1 MAQSESKSGSSS
13 LNTET
18 NQSLSLVN
26 IKANNFK
33 SLVDFSLPF
42 SKFNCLVGLNGSGK
56 STVLQ
61 FVDFLS
67 QQVSGDIDEWL
78 ESRHWSARDLNS
90 TLSKQLNIAFTVE
103 LSYAGK
109 PVIWKTSFNRTELN
123 CTSEK
128 ITWDGETLLE
138 VTHGRYSVPTE
149 NLQAPITFDYQGSIL
164 SQLKEKQLPKQLVQ
178 FKSFFTELNA
188 LDMLSPEML
197 RDQHAGGKNLGVGGK
212 MLSSFI
218 SNMSKEEKSNLVS
231 TLKGLYPRLTKV
243 EATAQKSIGTVK
255 LEIEEKFGDKTIKT
269 EARHINDGLLRFM
282 AIFAQLTKKQSALLL
297 DEIENGVNP
306 ELIEKLVDSLVE
318 ANTQV
323 IITTHSPMI
332 LNYMEDEVA
341 KAGVVYLYKNDKGAT
356 QAIRLFDIP
365 SMQRKLKFMGPGEAY
380 EDTMLENLA
389 SEIATLELLD
399 N

>member
-1 MAQSESKSGSSS
+1 MNEM
-13 LNTET
+13 

-33 SLVDFSLPF
+33 SLVDFTLPF

-61 FVDFLS
+61 FIDFLS

-78 ESRHWSARDLNS
+78 DSRQWNARDLNS
-90 TLSKQLNIAFTVE
+90 TLTPKSNITFTVE
-103 LSYAGK
+103 LSYSGK
-109 PVIWKTSFNRTELN
+109 PVIWEGSFNRTELF
-123 CTSEK
+123 CTAEK
-128 ITWDGETLLE
+128 ITWGGKTLLN
-138 VTHGRYSVPTE
+138 VADGKFSLPTE
-149 NLQAPITFDYQGSIL
+149 DLQAPITFAYQGSIL
-164 SQLKEKQLPKQLVQ
+164 SQLRENQLPRELVA
-178 FKSFFTELNA
+178 FKTFFNELNA

-197 RDQHAGGKNLGVGGK
+197 RDQHISGKTLGAGGK

-218 SNMSKEEKSNLVS
+218 SNMTKEEKANLVA
-231 TLKGLYPRLTKV
+231 TLKELYPSLVKV
-243 EATAQKSIGTVK
+243 DATVQKSAGTVR
-255 LEIEEKFGDKTIKT
+255 LEIEEKFGEKIIKT

-323 IITTHSPMI
+323 IVTTHSPMI
-332 LNYMEDEVA
+332 LNYMEDDVA
-341 KAGVVYLYKNDKGAT
+341 RAGVVYLYKNAQGAT

-380 EDTMLENLA
+380 EDTILENLA
-389 SEIATLELLD
+389 PEAATVQLIS

>member
-1 MAQSESKSGSSS
+1 M
-13 LNTET
+13 

-61 FVDFLS
+61 FIDFLS
-67 QQVSGDIDEWL
+67 QQVSGHIDEWL
-78 ESRHWSARDLNS
+78 DSRQWSARDLNS
-90 TLSKQLNIAFTVE
+90 TLTKQSNITFTVE
-103 LSYAGK
+103 LSYSGK
-109 PVIWKTSFNRTELN
+109 PVIWEGSFNRTELF
-123 CTSEK
+123 CTAEK
-128 ITWDGETLLE
+128 ITWGGKTLLN
-138 VTHGRYSVPTE
+138 VADGKFSLPTE
-149 NLQAPITFDYQGSIL
+149 DLQAPITFAYQGSIL
-164 SQLKEKQLPKQLVQ
+164 SQLRENQLPKELVA
-178 FKSFFTELNA
+178 FKTFFNELNA

-197 RDQHAGGKNLGVGGK
+197 RDQHISGKTLGAGGK

-218 SNMSKEEKSNLVS
+218 SNMTKEEKANLVA
-231 TLKGLYPRLTKV
+231 TLKELYPSLVKV
-243 EATAQKSIGTVK
+243 DATVQKSAGTVR
-255 LEIEEKFGDKTIKT
+255 LEIEEKFGEKIIKT

-323 IITTHSPMI
+323 IVTTHSPMI
-332 LNYMEDEVA
+332 LNYMEDDVA
-341 KAGVVYLYKNDKGAT
+341 RAGVVYLYKNAQGAT

-380 EDTMLENLA
+380 EDTILENLA
-389 SEIATLELLD
+389 PEAATVQLIS

>member
-1 MAQSESKSGSSS
+1 M
-13 LNTET
+13 

-33 SLVDFSLPF
+33 SLVDFELPF

-61 FVDFLS
+61 FIDFLS

-78 ESRHWSARDLNS
+78 DSRQWNARDLNS
-90 TLSKQLNIAFTVE
+90 TLTRQSNITFTVE
-103 LSYAGK
+103 LAYSDN
-109 PVIWKTSFNRTELN
+109 PVIWEGSFNRTELF
-123 CTSEK
+123 CTAEK
-128 ITWDGETLLE
+128 ITWGGKTLL
-138 VTHGRYSVPTE
+138 SVVDGKFSLPTE
-149 NLQAPITFDYQGSIL
+149 ELQAPITFAYQGSIL
-164 SQLKEKQLPKQLVQ
+164 SQLRENQLPSELVA
-178 FKSFFTELNA
+178 FKTFFNELNA
-188 LDMLSPEML
+188 LDMLSPDML
-197 RDQHAGGKNLGVGGK
+197 RDQHISGKTLGAGGK

-218 SNMSKEEKSNLVS
+218 SNMTKDEKANLVS
-231 TLKGLYPRLTKV
+231 TLKELYPSLINV
-243 EATAQKSIGTVK
+243 DATVQKSAGTVR
-255 LEIEEKFGDKTIKT
+255 LEIEEKFGEKAIKT

-323 IITTHSPMI
+323 IVTTHSPMI
-332 LNYMEDEVA
+332 LNYMEDDVA
-341 KAGVVYLYKNDKGAT
+341 KLGVVYLYKNKAGAT

-389 SEIATLELLD
+389 SEIAALELL
-399 N
+399 NS

>member
-1 MAQSESKSGSSS
+1 MNEM
-13 LNTET
+13 

-61 FVDFLS
+61 FIDFLS

-78 ESRHWSARDLNS
+78 ESRQWNARDLNS
-90 TLSKQLNIAFTVE
+90 TLTPKSNITFMVE
-103 LSYAGK
+103 LSYSDN
-109 PVIWKTSFNRTELN
+109 PVIWEGSFNRTELY
-123 CTSEK
+123 CTAEK
-128 ITWDGETLLE
+128 ITWGGKVLLNVADGKFSLPAE
-138 VTHGRYSVPTE
+138 G
-149 NLQAPITFDYQGSIL
+149 LQAPITFDYQGSIL
-164 SQLKEKQLPKQLVQ
+164 SQLRENQLPKELVA
-178 FKSFFTELNA
+178 FKTFFNELNA

-197 RDQHAGGKNLGVGGK
+197 RDQHISGKTLGAGGK

-218 SNMSKEEKSNLVS
+218 SNMTKEEKANLVA
-231 TLKGLYPRLTKV
+231 TLKELYPSLVKV
-243 EATAQKSIGTVK
+243 DATVQKSAGTVR
-255 LEIEEKFGDKTIKT
+255 LEIEEKFGEKIIKT

-323 IITTHSPMI
+323 IVTTHSPMI
-332 LNYMEDEVA
+332 LNYMEDDVA
-341 KAGVVYLYKNDKGAT
+341 KKGVVYLYKNKAGAT

-380 EDTMLENLA
+380 EDTILENLA
-389 SEIATLELLD
+389 PEAATVQLIS

>member
-1 MAQSESKSGSSS
+1 MNEM
-13 LNTET
+13 

-33 SLVDFSLPF
+33 SLVDFTLPF

-61 FVDFLS
+61 FIDFLS

-78 ESRHWSARDLNS
+78 DSRQWNARDLNS
-90 TLSKQLNIAFTVE
+90 TLTPKSNITFTVE
-103 LSYAGK
+103 LSYSGK
-109 PVIWKTSFNRTELN
+109 PVIWEGSFNRTELF
-123 CTSEK
+123 CTAEK
-128 ITWDGETLLE
+128 ITWGGKTLLN
-138 VTHGRYSVPTE
+138 VADGKFSLPTE
-149 NLQAPITFDYQGSIL
+149 DLQAPITFAYQGSIL
-164 SQLKEKQLPKQLVQ
+164 SQLRENQLPRELVA
-178 FKSFFTELNA
+178 FKTFFNELNA

-197 RDQHAGGKNLGVGGK
+197 RDQHISGKTLGAGGK

-218 SNMSKEEKSNLVS
+218 SNMTKEEKANLVA
-231 TLKGLYPRLTKV
+231 TLKELYPSLVKV
-243 EATAQKSIGTVK
+243 DAIVQKSAGTVR
-255 LEIEEKFGDKTIKT
+255 LEIEEKFGEKSIKT

-323 IITTHSPMI
+323 IVTTHSPMI
-332 LNYMEDEVA
+332 LNYMEDDVA
-341 KAGVVYLYKNDKGAT
+341 RAGVVYLYKNAQGAT

-380 EDTMLENLA
+380 EDTILENLA
-389 SEIATLELLD
+389 PEAATVQLIS

>member
-1 MAQSESKSGSSS
+1 M
-13 LNTET
+13 

-33 SLVDFSLPF
+33 SLVGFSLPF

-61 FVDFLS
+61 FIDFLS

-78 ESRHWSARDLNS
+78 DSRQWSARDLNS
-90 TLSKQLNIAFTVE
+90 TLTPKSNITFTVE
-103 LSYAGK
+103 LSYSGK
-109 PVIWKTSFNRTELN
+109 PVIWEGSFNRTELC
-123 CTSEK
+123 CTAEK
-128 ITWDGETLLE
+128 ITWGGKTLLN
-138 VTHGRYSVPTE
+138 VADGKFSLPTE
-149 NLQAPITFDYQGSIL
+149 DLQAPITFAYQGSIL
-164 SQLKEKQLPKQLVQ
+164 SQLRENQLPKELVA
-178 FKSFFTELNA
+178 FKTFFNELNA

-197 RDQHAGGKNLGVGGK
+197 RDQHISGKTLGAGGK

-218 SNMSKEEKSNLVS
+218 SNMTKEEKANLVA
-231 TLKGLYPRLTKV
+231 TLKELYPSLVKV
-243 EATAQKSIGTVK
+243 DATVQKSAGTVR
-255 LEIEEKFGDKTIKT
+255 LEIEEKFGEKIIKT

-323 IITTHSPMI
+323 IVTTHSPMI
-332 LNYMEDEVA
+332 LNYMEDDVA
-341 KAGVVYLYKNDKGAT
+341 RAGVVYLYKNTQGAT

-380 EDTMLENLA
+380 EDTILENLA
-389 SEIATLELLD
+389 PEAATVQLIS

>member
-1 MAQSESKSGSSS
+1 MNQM
-13 LNTET
+13 

-61 FVDFLS
+61 FIDFLS
-67 QQVSGDIDEWL
+67 QQVSGHIDEWL
-78 ESRHWSARDLNS
+78 DSRQWSARDLNS
-90 TLSKQLNIAFTVE
+90 TLTKQSNITFTVE
-103 LSYAGK
+103 LSYSGK
-109 PVIWKTSFNRTELN
+109 PVIWEGSFNRTELF
-123 CTSEK
+123 CTAEK
-128 ITWDGETLLE
+128 ITWGGKTLLN
-138 VTHGRYSVPTE
+138 VADGKFSLPTE
-149 NLQAPITFDYQGSIL
+149 DLQAPITFAYQGSIL
-164 SQLKEKQLPKQLVQ
+164 SQLRENQLPKELVA
-178 FKSFFTELNA
+178 FKTFFNELNA

-197 RDQHAGGKNLGVGGK
+197 RDQHISGKTLGAGGK

-218 SNMSKEEKSNLVS
+218 SNMTKEEKANLVA
-231 TLKGLYPRLTKV
+231 TLKELYPSLVKV
-243 EATAQKSIGTVK
+243 DATVQKSAGTVR
-255 LEIEEKFGDKTIKT
+255 LEIEEKFGEKIIKT

-323 IITTHSPMI
+323 IVTTHSPMI
-332 LNYMEDEVA
+332 LNYMEDDVA
-341 KAGVVYLYKNDKGAT
+341 RAGVVYLYKNAQGAT

-380 EDTMLENLA
+380 EDTILENLA
-389 SEIATLELLD
+389 PEAATVQLIS

>member
-1 MAQSESKSGSSS
+1 M
-13 LNTET
+13 

-61 FVDFLS
+61 FIDFLS

-78 ESRHWSARDLNS
+78 DSRQWSARDLNS
-90 TLSKQLNIAFTVE
+90 TLTKQSNITFTVE
-103 LSYAGK
+103 LSYSGK
-109 PVIWKTSFNRTELN
+109 SVIWEGSFNRTELF
-123 CTSEK
+123 CTAEK
-128 ITWDGETLLE
+128 ITWGGKTLLN
-138 VTHGRYSVPTE
+138 VADGKFSLPTE
-149 NLQAPITFDYQGSIL
+149 DLQAPITFAYQGSIL
-164 SQLKEKQLPKQLVQ
+164 SQLRENQLPKELVA
-178 FKSFFTELNA
+178 FKTFFNELNA

-197 RDQHAGGKNLGVGGK
+197 RDQHISGKTLGAGGK

-218 SNMSKEEKSNLVS
+218 SNMTKEEKANLVA
-231 TLKGLYPRLTKV
+231 TLKELYPSLVKV
-243 EATAQKSIGTVK
+243 DATVQKSAGTVR
-255 LEIEEKFGDKTIKT
+255 LEIEEKFGEKSIKT

-306 ELIEKLVDSLVE
+306 ELIEKLVDSLVA

-323 IITTHSPMI
+323 IVTTHSPMI
-332 LNYMEDEVA
+332 LNYMEDDVA
-341 KAGVVYLYKNDKGAT
+341 RAGVVYLYKNAQGAT
-356 QAIRLFDIP
+356 QAIRLFDLP

-389 SEIATLELLD
+389 SEAATVQLIS

>member
-1 MAQSESKSGSSS
+1 M
-13 LNTET
+13 

-61 FVDFLS
+61 FIDFLS

-78 ESRHWSARDLNS
+78 DSRQWSARDLNS
-90 TLSKQLNIAFTVE
+90 TLTKQSNITFTVE
-103 LSYAGK
+103 LSYSGK
-109 PVIWKTSFNRTELN
+109 PVIWEGSFNRTELF
-123 CTSEK
+123 CTAEK
-128 ITWDGETLLE
+128 ITWGGKTLLN
-138 VTHGRYSVPTE
+138 VADGKFSLPTE
-149 NLQAPITFDYQGSIL
+149 DLQAPITFAYQGSIL
-164 SQLKEKQLPKQLVQ
+164 SQLRENQLPKELVA
-178 FKSFFTELNA
+178 FKTFFNELNA

-197 RDQHAGGKNLGVGGK
+197 RDQHISGKTLGAGGK

-218 SNMSKEEKSNLVS
+218 SNMTKEEKVNLVA
-231 TLKGLYPRLTKV
+231 TLKELYPSLVKV
-243 EATAQKSIGTVK
+243 DATVQKSAGTVR
-255 LEIEEKFGDKTIKT
+255 LEIEEKFGEKIIKT

-323 IITTHSPMI
+323 IVTTHSPMI
-332 LNYMEDEVA
+332 LNYMEDDVA
-341 KAGVVYLYKNDKGAT
+341 RAGVVYLYKNAQGAT

-380 EDTMLENLA
+380 EDTILENLA
-389 SEIATLELLD
+389 PEAATVQLIS

>member
-1 MAQSESKSGSSS
+1 M
-13 LNTET
+13 
-18 NQSLSLVN
+18 NQPLSLVN

-61 FVDFLS
+61 FIDFLS

-78 ESRHWSARDLNS
+78 DSRQWSAKDLNS
-90 TLSKQLNIAFTVE
+90 TLTKQSNITFTVE
-103 LSYAGK
+103 LSYSDK
-109 PVIWKTSFNRTELN
+109 PVIWEGSFNRTELY

-128 ITWDGETLLE
+128 ITWGGQTLLN
-138 VTHGRYSVPTE
+138 VADGKFSLPTE
-149 NLQAPITFDYQGSIL
+149 DLQAPITFAYQGSIL
-164 SQLKEKQLPKQLVQ
+164 SQLRESQLPKELVE
-178 FKSFFTELNA
+178 FKAFFNELNA
-188 LDMLSPEML
+188 LDMLSPDML
-197 RDQHAGGKNLGVGGK
+197 RDQHISGNALGSGGK

-218 SNMSKEEKSNLVS
+218 SKMTKKEKSNLVS
-231 TLKGLYPRLTKV
+231 TLKELYPSLVKV
-243 EATAQKSIGTVK
+243 DATVQKSAGTVR
-255 LEIEEKFGDKTIKT
+255 LEIEEKFDDKTIKT

-323 IITTHSPMI
+323 IVTTHSPMI
-332 LNYMEDEVA
+332 LNYMEDDVA
-341 KAGVVYLYKNDKGAT
+341 KSGVVYLYKNKAGAT
-356 QAIRLFDIP
+356 HAVRLFDIP

-380 EDTMLENLA
+380 EDTKLENLA
-389 SEIATLELLD
+389 SEIATLELL
-399 N
+399 NS

>member
-1 MAQSESKSGSSS
+1 MNEM
-13 LNTET
+13 

-61 FVDFLS
+61 FIDFLS

-78 ESRHWSARDLNS
+78 ESRQWNARDLNS
-90 TLSKQLNIAFTVE
+90 TLTPKSNITFTVE
-103 LSYAGK
+103 LSYSDN
-109 PVIWKTSFNRTELN
+109 PVIWEGSFNRTELY
-123 CTSEK
+123 CTAEK
-128 ITWDGETLLE
+128 ITWGGKVLLNVADGKFSL
-138 VTHGRYSVPTE
+138 PTE
-149 NLQAPITFDYQGSIL
+149 GLQAPITFDYQGSIL
-164 SQLKEKQLPKQLVQ
+164 SQLRENQLPKELVA
-178 FKSFFTELNA
+178 FKTFFNELNA

-197 RDQHAGGKNLGVGGK
+197 RDQHIIGKTMGAGGK

-218 SNMSKEEKSNLVS
+218 SNMTKEEKANLVA
-231 TLKGLYPRLTKV
+231 TLKELYPSLVKV
-243 EATAQKSIGTVK
+243 DATVQKSAGTVR
-255 LEIEEKFGDKTIKT
+255 LEIEEKFGEKIIKT

-323 IITTHSPMI
+323 IVTTHSPMI
-332 LNYMEDEVA
+332 LNYMEDDVA
-341 KAGVVYLYKNDKGAT
+341 RAGVVYLYKNAQGAT
-356 QAIRLFDIP
+356 QAIRLFDLP

-380 EDTMLENLA
+380 EDTILENLA
-389 SEIATLELLD
+389 PEAATVQLIS

>member
-1 MAQSESKSGSSS
+1 MNQM
-13 LNTET
+13 

-61 FVDFLS
+61 FIDFLS

-78 ESRHWSARDLNS
+78 DSRQWSARDLNS
-90 TLSKQLNIAFTVE
+90 TLTKQSNITFTVE
-103 LSYAGK
+103 LSYSGK
-109 PVIWKTSFNRTELN
+109 PVIWEGSFNRTELF
-123 CTSEK
+123 CTAEK
-128 ITWDGETLLE
+128 ITWGGKTLLN
-138 VTHGRYSVPTE
+138 VADGKFSLPTE
-149 NLQAPITFDYQGSIL
+149 DLQAPITFAYQGSIL
-164 SQLKEKQLPKQLVQ
+164 SQLRENQLPKELVA
-178 FKSFFTELNA
+178 FKTFFNELNA

-197 RDQHAGGKNLGVGGK
+197 RDQHISGKTLGAGGK

-218 SNMSKEEKSNLVS
+218 SNMTKEEKANLVA
-231 TLKGLYPRLTKV
+231 TLKELYPSLVKV
-243 EATAQKSIGTVK
+243 DATVQKSAGTVR
-255 LEIEEKFGDKTIKT
+255 LEIEEKFGEKSIKT

-323 IITTHSPMI
+323 VVTTHSPMI
-332 LNYMEDEVA
+332 LNYMEDDVA
-341 KAGVVYLYKNDKGAT
+341 RAGVVYLYKNAQGAT

-380 EDTMLENLA
+380 EDTILENLA
-389 SEIATLELLD
+389 PEAATVQLIS

>member
-1 MAQSESKSGSSS
+1 M
-13 LNTET
+13 NDM

-61 FVDFLS
+61 FIDFLS

-78 ESRHWSARDLNS
+78 DSRQWSARDLNS
-90 TLSKQLNIAFTVE
+90 TLTKQSNITFTVE
-103 LSYAGK
+103 LSYSGK
-109 PVIWKTSFNRTELN
+109 PVIWEGSFNRTELF
-123 CTSEK
+123 CTAEK
-128 ITWDGETLLE
+128 ITWGGKTLLN
-138 VTHGRYSVPTE
+138 VADGKFSLPTE
-149 NLQAPITFDYQGSIL
+149 DLQAPITFAYQGSIL
-164 SQLKEKQLPKQLVQ
+164 SQLRENQLPKELVA
-178 FKSFFTELNA
+178 FKTFFNELNA

-197 RDQHAGGKNLGVGGK
+197 RDQHISGKTLGAGGK

-218 SNMSKEEKSNLVS
+218 SNMTKEEKVNLVA
-231 TLKGLYPRLTKV
+231 TLKELYPSLVKV
-243 EATAQKSIGTVK
+243 DATVQKSAGTVR
-255 LEIEEKFGDKTIKT
+255 LEIEEKFGEKIIKT

-323 IITTHSPMI
+323 IVTTHSPMI
-332 LNYMEDEVA
+332 LNYMEDDVA
-341 KAGVVYLYKNDKGAT
+341 RAGVVYLYKNAQGAT

-380 EDTMLENLA
+380 EDTILENLA
-389 SEIATLELLD
+389 PEAATVQLIS

>member
-1 MAQSESKSGSSS
+1 M
-13 LNTET
+13 NP
-18 NQSLSLVN
+18 SLSLVN

-61 FVDFLS
+61 FIDFLS

-78 ESRHWSARDLNS
+78 ESRQWSAKDLNS
-90 TLSKQLNIAFTVE
+90 TLTKQSNITFTVA
-103 LSYAGK
+103 LSYSDK
-109 PVIWKTSFNRTELN
+109 PVIWEGSFNRTELF
-123 CTSEK
+123 CTAEK
-128 ITWDGETLLE
+128 ITWGGQILLNVADGKFSL
-138 VTHGRYSVPTE
+138 PTE
-149 NLQAPITFDYQGSIL
+149 DLQAPITFDYQGSIL
-164 SQLKEKQLPKQLVQ
+164 SQLRENQLPKELVE
-178 FKSFFTELNA
+178 FKTFFNELNA
-188 LDMLSPEML
+188 LDMLSPDML
-197 RDQHAGGKNLGVGGK
+197 RDQHISGKTLGAGGK

-218 SNMSKEEKSNLVS
+218 SNMTKEEKAKLVS
-231 TLKGLYPRLTKV
+231 TLKELYPSLVKV
-243 EATAQKSIGTVK
+243 DATVQKSAGTVK
-255 LEIEEKFGDKTIKT
+255 LEIEEKFGGKPIKT

-306 ELIEKLVDSLVE
+306 ELIEKLVDSLVA

-323 IITTHSPMI
+323 IVTTHSPMI

-341 KAGVVYLYKNDKGAT
+341 KAGVVYLYKNEKGAT

-365 SMQRKLKFMGPGEAY
+365 SMQHKLNFMGPGEAY

-389 SEIATLELLD
+389 SEIASLEKTD

>member
-1 MAQSESKSGSSS
+1 M
-13 LNTET
+13 

-61 FVDFLS
+61 FIDFLS

-78 ESRHWSARDLNS
+78 KSRQWSARDLNS
-90 TLSKQLNIAFTVE
+90 TLTKQSNITFFVE
-103 LSYAGK
+103 LSIEGK
-109 PVIWKTSFNRTELN
+109 RVTWEASFNRSDLY

-128 ITWDGETLLE
+128 VTWGEKLLLNVADGRFSL
-138 VTHGRYSVPTE
+138 PTKDI
-149 NLQAPITFDYQGSIL
+149 NHSPIAFDYQGSIL
-164 SQLKEKQLPKQLVQ
+164 SILKKKQLPNKLIQL
-178 FKSFFTELNA
+178 KDFFTDLNA
-188 LDMLSPEML
+188 LDMLSPEIL
-197 RDQHAGGKNLGVGGK
+197 RDQHASGKTLGAGGK

-231 TLKGLYPRLTKV
+231 TLQGLYPQLIKV
-243 EATAQKSIGTVK
+243 DAIVQKSIGTVK
-255 LEIEEKFGDKTIKT
+255 LEIEEQFGEKTIKT

-306 ELIEKLVDSLVE
+306 ELIEKLVDSLVA

-323 IITTHSPMI
+323 IVTTHSPMI

-341 KAGVVYLYKNDKGAT
+341 KTGVVYLYKNKAGAT

-389 SEIATLELLD
+389 SEIATLTSID
-399 N
+399 S

>member
-1 MAQSESKSGSSS
+1 M
-13 LNTET
+13 
-18 NQSLSLVN
+18 NQMNHSLSLVN

-61 FVDFLS
+61 FIDFLS

-78 ESRHWSARDLNS
+78 SSRQWSARDLNS
-90 TLSKQLNIAFTVE
+90 TLTKQSNITFTVE
-103 LSYAGK
+103 LSYAGR
-109 PVIWKTSFNRTELN
+109 PVIWEGSFNRKELY

-128 ITWDGETLLE
+128 ITWDSKTLLN
-138 VTHGRYSVPTE
+138 VSDGKFALPTE
-149 NLQAPITFDYQGSIL
+149 ELQSPITFDYQGSIL
-164 SQLKEKQLPKQLVQ
+164 SQIRDKTLPKELIE
-178 FKSFFTELNA
+178 FKTFFNLLNA
-188 LDMLSPEML
+188 LDMLSPEKL
-197 RDQHAGGKNLGVGGK
+197 RDHHVRGNTLGYGGK
-212 MLSSFI
+212 MLPAFLLD
-218 SNMSKEEKSNLVS
+218 MSKSERSNL
-231 TLKGLYPRLTKV
+231 LNNLQKLYPKLNKIDTLVNKTNS
-243 EATAQKSIGTVK
+243 AVK
-255 LEIEEKFGDKTIKT
+255 IEIEEKFGEKIIKT

-282 AIFAQLTKKQSALLL
+282 AIFAQLTQKQSALLL

-323 IITTHSPMI
+323 IVTTHSPMI
-332 LNYMEDEVA
+332 LNYMEDDVA
-341 KAGVVYLYKNDKGAT
+341 RAGVVYLYKNAQGAT
-356 QAIRLFDIP
+356 QAIRLFDLP

-380 EDTMLENLA
+380 EDTILENLA
-389 SEIATLELLD
+389 PEAATVQLIS

>member
-1 MAQSESKSGSSS
+1 M
-13 LNTET
+13 NDM

-61 FVDFLS
+61 FIDFLS

-78 ESRHWSARDLNS
+78 DSRQWSARDLNS
-90 TLSKQLNIAFTVE
+90 TLTKQSNITFTVE
-103 LSYAGK
+103 LSYSGK
-109 PVIWKTSFNRTELN
+109 PVIWEGSFNRTELF
-123 CTSEK
+123 CTAEK
-128 ITWDGETLLE
+128 ITWGGKTLLN
-138 VTHGRYSVPTE
+138 VADGKFSLPTE
-149 NLQAPITFDYQGSIL
+149 ALQAPITFAYQGSIL
-164 SQLKEKQLPKQLVQ
+164 SQLRENQLPKELVA
-178 FKSFFTELNA
+178 FKTFFNELNA

-197 RDQHAGGKNLGVGGK
+197 RDQHISGKTLGAGGK

-218 SNMSKEEKSNLVS
+218 SNMTKEEKANLVA
-231 TLKGLYPRLTKV
+231 TLKELYPSLVKV
-243 EATAQKSIGTVK
+243 DATVQKSAGTVR
-255 LEIEEKFGDKTIKT
+255 LEIEEKFGEKIIKT

-323 IITTHSPMI
+323 IVTTHSPMI
-332 LNYMEDEVA
+332 LNYMEDDVA
-341 KAGVVYLYKNDKGAT
+341 RAGVVYLYKNAQGAT

-380 EDTMLENLA
+380 EDTILENLA
-389 SEIATLELLD
+389 PEAATVQLIS

>member
-1 MAQSESKSGSSS
+1 MNEM
-13 LNTET
+13 

-33 SLVDFSLPF
+33 SLVGFSLPF

-61 FVDFLS
+61 FIDFLS

-78 ESRHWSARDLNS
+78 DSRQWSARDLNS
-90 TLSKQLNIAFTVE
+90 TLTPKSNITFTVE
-103 LSYAGK
+103 LSYSGK
-109 PVIWKTSFNRTELN
+109 PVIWEGSFNRTELC
-123 CTSEK
+123 CTAEK
-128 ITWDGETLLE
+128 ITWGGKTLLN
-138 VTHGRYSVPTE
+138 VADGKFSLPTE
-149 NLQAPITFDYQGSIL
+149 DLQAPITFAYQGSIL
-164 SQLKEKQLPKQLVQ
+164 SQLRENQLPKELVA
-178 FKSFFTELNA
+178 FKTFFNELNA

-197 RDQHAGGKNLGVGGK
+197 RDQHISGKTLGAGGK

-218 SNMSKEEKSNLVS
+218 SNMTKEEKANLVA
-231 TLKGLYPRLTKV
+231 TLKELYPSLVKV
-243 EATAQKSIGTVK
+243 DATVQKSAGTVR
-255 LEIEEKFGDKTIKT
+255 LEIEEKFGEKIIKT

-323 IITTHSPMI
+323 IVTTHSPMI
-332 LNYMEDEVA
+332 LNYMEDDVA
-341 KAGVVYLYKNDKGAT
+341 RAGVVYLYKNTQGAT

-380 EDTMLENLA
+380 EDTILENLA
-389 SEIATLELLD
+389 PEAATVQLIS

>member
-1 MAQSESKSGSSS
+1 M
-13 LNTET
+13 NDM

-61 FVDFLS
+61 FIDFLS
-67 QQVSGDIDEWL
+67 QQMTGDIDEWL
-78 ESRHWSARDLNS
+78 ESRQWNARDLNS
-90 TLSKQLNIAFTVE
+90 TLTPKSNITFTVE
-103 LSYAGK
+103 LSYSGK
-109 PVIWKTSFNRTELN
+109 LVIWEGSFNRTELF
-123 CTSEK
+123 CTAEK
-128 ITWDGETLLE
+128 ITWGGQTLLN
-138 VTHGRYSVPTE
+138 VADGKFSLPTE
-149 NLQAPITFDYQGSIL
+149 ELQAPITFDYQGSIL
-164 SQLKEKQLPKQLVQ
+164 SQLRENQLPKQLVA
-178 FKSFFTELNA
+178 FKTFFNELNA
-188 LDMLSPEML
+188 LDMLSPDML
-197 RDQHAGGKNLGVGGK
+197 RDQHISGKTLGAGGK

-218 SNMSKEEKSNLVS
+218 SNMTKEEKANLVA
-231 TLKGLYPRLTKV
+231 TLKELYPSLVKV
-243 EATAQKSIGTVK
+243 EATVQKSAGTVR
-255 LEIEEKFGDKTIKT
+255 LEIEEKFGEKTIKT

-306 ELIEKLVDSLVE
+306 ELIEKLVDSLVA

-323 IITTHSPMI
+323 IVTTHSPMI
-332 LNYMEDEVA
+332 LNYMDDDVA
-341 KAGVVYLYKNDKGAT
+341 RAGVVYLYKNAQGAT
-356 QAIRLFDIP
+356 QAIRLFDLP

-380 EDTMLENLA
+380 EDTILENLA
-389 SEIATLELLD
+389 PEAATVQLIS

>member
-1 MAQSESKSGSSS
+1 M
-13 LNTET
+13 NDM

-61 FVDFLS
+61 FIDFLS

-78 ESRHWSARDLNS
+78 ESRQWSAKDLNS
-90 TLSKQLNIAFTVE
+90 TLTQKSNITFTVE
-103 LSYAGK
+103 MSFADK
-109 PVIWKTSFNRTELN
+109 PVSWEGSFNRTELY

-128 ITWDGETLLE
+128 ITWGGQILLNVADGKFSL
-138 VTHGRYSVPTE
+138 PTE
-149 NLQAPITFDYQGSIL
+149 EIQAPITFAYQGSIL
-164 SQLKEKQLPKQLVQ
+164 SQLRESQLPKELVE
-178 FKSFFTELNA
+178 FKIFFNELNA
-188 LDMLSPEML
+188 LDMLSPDML
-197 RDQHAGGKNLGVGGK
+197 RDQHISGKTLGAGGK

-218 SNMSKEEKSNLVS
+218 SNMTKEEKAKLVA
-231 TLKGLYPRLTKV
+231 TLKELYPSLVKV
-243 EATAQKSIGTVK
+243 DATVQKSAGTVR
-255 LEIEEKFGDKTIKT
+255 LEIEEKFDDKTIKT

-323 IITTHSPMI
+323 IVTTHSPMI
-332 LNYMEDEVA
+332 LNYMEDDVA
-341 KAGVVYLYKNDKGAT
+341 KLGVIYLYKNKAGAT

-380 EDTMLENLA
+380 EDTILENLA
-389 SEIATLELLD
+389 PEAATVQLIS

>member
-1 MAQSESKSGSSS
+1 MNEM
-13 LNTET
+13 

-33 SLVDFSLPF
+33 SLVGFSLPF

-61 FVDFLS
+61 FIDFLS

-78 ESRHWSARDLNS
+78 DSRQWNARDLNS
-90 TLSKQLNIAFTVE
+90 TLTPKSNITFTVE
-103 LSYAGK
+103 LSYSGK
-109 PVIWKTSFNRTELN
+109 PVIWEGSFNRTELF
-123 CTSEK
+123 CTAEK
-128 ITWDGETLLE
+128 ITWGGKTLLN
-138 VTHGRYSVPTE
+138 VADGKFSLPTE
-149 NLQAPITFDYQGSIL
+149 DLQAPITFAYQGSIL
-164 SQLKEKQLPKQLVQ
+164 SQLRENQLPRELVA
-178 FKSFFTELNA
+178 FKTFFNELNA

-197 RDQHAGGKNLGVGGK
+197 RDQHISGKTLGAGGK

-218 SNMSKEEKSNLVS
+218 SNMTKEEKANLVA
-231 TLKGLYPRLTKV
+231 TLKELYPSLVKV
-243 EATAQKSIGTVK
+243 DAIVQKSAGTVR
-255 LEIEEKFGDKTIKT
+255 LEIEEKFGEKSIKT

-323 IITTHSPMI
+323 IVTTHSPMI
-332 LNYMEDEVA
+332 LNYMEDDVA
-341 KAGVVYLYKNDKGAT
+341 RAGVVYLYKNAQGAT
-356 QAIRLFDIP
+356 QAIRLFDLP
-365 SMQRKLKFMGPGEAY
+365 SMQHKLKFMGPGEAY
-380 EDTMLENLA
+380 EDTILEHLA
-389 SEIATLELLD
+389 PEAATVQLLS

>member
-1 MAQSESKSGSSS
+1 MNEM
-13 LNTET
+13 

-61 FVDFLS
+61 FIDFLS

-78 ESRHWSARDLNS
+78 DSRQWSARDLNS
-90 TLSKQLNIAFTVE
+90 TLTKQSNITFTVE
-103 LSYAGK
+103 LSYSGK
-109 PVIWKTSFNRTELN
+109 PVIWEGSFNRTELF
-123 CTSEK
+123 CTAEK
-128 ITWDGETLLE
+128 ITWGGKTLLN
-138 VTHGRYSVPTE
+138 VADGKFSLPTE
-149 NLQAPITFDYQGSIL
+149 DLQAPITFAYQGSIL
-164 SQLKEKQLPKQLVQ
+164 SQLRENQLPKELVA
-178 FKSFFTELNA
+178 FKTFFNELNA

-197 RDQHAGGKNLGVGGK
+197 RDQHISGKTLGAGGK

-218 SNMSKEEKSNLVS
+218 SNMTKEEKANLVA
-231 TLKGLYPRLTKV
+231 TLKELSPSLVKV
-243 EATAQKSIGTVK
+243 DATVQKSAGTVR
-255 LEIEEKFGDKTIKT
+255 LEIEEKFGEKSIKT

-323 IITTHSPMI
+323 VVTTHSPMI
-332 LNYMEDEVA
+332 LNYMEDDVA
-341 KAGVVYLYKNDKGAT
+341 RAGVVYLYKNAQGAT

-380 EDTMLENLA
+380 EDTILENLA
-389 SEIATLELLD
+389 PEAATVQLIS

>member
-1 MAQSESKSGSSS
+1 MNEM
-13 LNTET
+13 

-61 FVDFLS
+61 FIDFLS

-78 ESRHWSARDLNS
+78 ESRQWNARDLNS
-90 TLSKQLNIAFTVE
+90 TLTPKSNITFMVE
-103 LSYAGK
+103 LSYSGN
-109 PVIWKTSFNRTELN
+109 PVIWEGSFNRTELY
-123 CTSEK
+123 CTAEK
-128 ITWDGETLLE
+128 ITWGGKVLLNVADGKFSLPAE
-138 VTHGRYSVPTE
+138 G
-149 NLQAPITFDYQGSIL
+149 LQAPITFDYQGSIL
-164 SQLKEKQLPKQLVQ
+164 SQLRENQLPKELVA
-178 FKSFFTELNA
+178 FKTFFNELNA

-197 RDQHAGGKNLGVGGK
+197 RDQHISGKTLGAGGK

-218 SNMSKEEKSNLVS
+218 SNMSKEEKANLVA
-231 TLKGLYPRLTKV
+231 TLKELYPSLVKV
-243 EATAQKSIGTVK
+243 DATVQKSAGTVR
-255 LEIEEKFGDKTIKT
+255 LEIEEKFGEKIIKT

-323 IITTHSPMI
+323 IVTTHSPMI
-332 LNYMEDEVA
+332 LNYMEDDVA
-341 KAGVVYLYKNDKGAT
+341 KKGVVYLYKNKAGAT

-380 EDTMLENLA
+380 EDTILENLA
-389 SEIATLELLD
+389 PEAATVQLIS

>member
-1 MAQSESKSGSSS
+1 M
-13 LNTET
+13 NDM

-61 FVDFLS
+61 FIDFLS

-78 ESRHWSARDLNS
+78 DSRQWSARDLNS
-90 TLSKQLNIAFTVE
+90 TLTKQSNITFTVE
-103 LSYAGK
+103 LSYSGK
-109 PVIWKTSFNRTELN
+109 SVIWEGSFNRTELF
-123 CTSEK
+123 CTAEK
-128 ITWDGETLLE
+128 ITWGGKTLLN
-138 VTHGRYSVPTE
+138 VADGKFSLPTE
-149 NLQAPITFDYQGSIL
+149 DLQAPITFAYQGSIL
-164 SQLKEKQLPKQLVQ
+164 SQLRENQLPKELVA
-178 FKSFFTELNA
+178 FKTFFNELNA

-197 RDQHAGGKNLGVGGK
+197 RDQHISGKTLGAGGK

-218 SNMSKEEKSNLVS
+218 SNMTKEEKANLVA
-231 TLKGLYPRLTKV
+231 TLKELYPSLVKV
-243 EATAQKSIGTVK
+243 DATVQKSAGTVR
-255 LEIEEKFGDKTIKT
+255 LEIEEKFGEKSIKT

-306 ELIEKLVDSLVE
+306 ELIEKLVDSLVA

-323 IITTHSPMI
+323 IVTTHSPMI
-332 LNYMEDEVA
+332 LNYMEDDVA
-341 KAGVVYLYKNDKGAT
+341 RAGVVYLYKNAQGAT
-356 QAIRLFDIP
+356 QAIRLFDLP

-389 SEIATLELLD
+389 SEAATVQLIS

>member
-1 MAQSESKSGSSS
+1 MNEM
-13 LNTET
+13 

-61 FVDFLS
+61 FIDFLS
-67 QQVSGDIDEWL
+67 QQVRGDIDEWL
-78 ESRHWSARDLNS
+78 DSRQWSARDLNS
-90 TLSKQLNIAFTVE
+90 TLTKQSNITFTVE
-103 LSYAGK
+103 LSYSGK
-109 PVIWKTSFNRTELN
+109 PVIWEGSFNRTELF
-123 CTSEK
+123 CTAEK
-128 ITWDGETLLE
+128 ITWGGKTLLN
-138 VTHGRYSVPTE
+138 VADGKFSLPTE
-149 NLQAPITFDYQGSIL
+149 DLQAPITFAYQGSIL
-164 SQLKEKQLPKQLVQ
+164 SQLRENQLPKELVA
-178 FKSFFTELNA
+178 FKTFFNELNA

-197 RDQHAGGKNLGVGGK
+197 RDQHISGKTLGAGGK

-218 SNMSKEEKSNLVS
+218 SNMTKEEKANLVA
-231 TLKGLYPRLTKV
+231 TLKELYPSLIKV
-243 EATAQKSIGTVK
+243 DATVQKSAGTVR
-255 LEIEEKFGDKTIKT
+255 LEIEEKFGEKSIKT

-323 IITTHSPMI
+323 IVTTHSPMI
-332 LNYMEDEVA
+332 LNYMEDDVA
-341 KAGVVYLYKNDKGAT
+341 RAGVVYLYKNAQGAT

-380 EDTMLENLA
+380 EDTILENLA
-389 SEIATLELLD
+389 PEAATVQLIS

>member
-1 MAQSESKSGSSS
+1 M
-13 LNTET
+13 

-61 FVDFLS
+61 FIDFLS

-78 ESRHWSARDLNS
+78 DSRQWSARDLNS
-90 TLSKQLNIAFTVE
+90 TLTKQSNITFTVE
-103 LSYAGK
+103 LAYSDIL
-109 PVIWKTSFNRTELN
+109 VIWEGSFNRKELY
-123 CTSEK
+123 CTTEK
-128 ITWDGETLLE
+128 ITWGGRTLLN
-138 VTHGRYSVPTE
+138 VADGKFSLPTE
-149 NLQAPITFDYQGSIL
+149 DLQAPITFAYQGSIL
-164 SQLKEKQLPKQLVQ
+164 SQLRENQLPKELVA
-178 FKSFFTELNA
+178 FKTFFNELNA

-197 RDQHAGGKNLGVGGK
+197 RDQHISGKTLGAGGK

-218 SNMSKEEKSNLVS
+218 SNMTKEEKANLVA
-231 TLKGLYPRLTKV
+231 TLKELYPSLVKV
-243 EATAQKSIGTVK
+243 DATVQKSAGTVR
-255 LEIEEKFGDKTIKT
+255 LEIEEKFGEKSIKT

-323 IITTHSPMI
+323 VVTTHSPMI
-332 LNYMEDEVA
+332 LNYMEDDVA
-341 KAGVVYLYKNDKGAT
+341 RAGVVYLYKNAQGAT

-380 EDTMLENLA
+380 EDTILENLA
-389 SEIATLELLD
+389 PEAATVQLIS

>member
-1 MAQSESKSGSSS
+1 MNQM
-13 LNTET
+13 
-18 NQSLSLVN
+18 NQSLSLIN

-61 FVDFLS
+61 FIDFLS

-78 ESRHWSARDLNS
+78 KSRQWSARDLNS
-90 TLSKQLNIAFTVE
+90 TLTPKSNITFTVE
-103 LSYAGK
+103 LSYSGK
-109 PVIWKTSFNRTELN
+109 PVIWEGSFNRTELF
-123 CTSEK
+123 CTAEK
-128 ITWDGETLLE
+128 ITWGGKTLLN
-138 VTHGRYSVPTE
+138 VADGKFSLPTE
-149 NLQAPITFDYQGSIL
+149 DLQAPITFAYQGSIL
-164 SQLKEKQLPKQLVQ
+164 SQLRENQLPRELVA
-178 FKSFFTELNA
+178 FKTFFNELNA

-197 RDQHAGGKNLGVGGK
+197 RDQHISGKTLGAGGK

-218 SNMSKEEKSNLVS
+218 SNMTKEEKANLVA
-231 TLKGLYPRLTKV
+231 TLKELYPSLVKV
-243 EATAQKSIGTVK
+243 DATVQKSAGTVR
-255 LEIEEKFGDKTIKT
+255 LEIEEKFGEKIIKT

-323 IITTHSPMI
+323 IVTTHSPMI
-332 LNYMEDEVA
+332 LNYMEDDVA
-341 KAGVVYLYKNDKGAT
+341 RAGVVYLYKNAQGAT

-380 EDTMLENLA
+380 EDTILENLA
-389 SEIATLELLD
+389 PEAATVQLIS

>member
-1 MAQSESKSGSSS
+1 M
-13 LNTET
+13 

-61 FVDFLS
+61 FIDFLS

-78 ESRHWSARDLNS
+78 DSRQWSARDLNS
-90 TLSKQLNIAFTVE
+90 TLSKQLNISFTAE
-103 LSYAGK
+103 LSYQGK
-109 PVIWKTSFNRTELN
+109 PVKWTASFNRTELN

-128 ITWDGETLLE
+128 ITWGGETLLE
-138 VTHGRYSVPTE
+138 VTSGRYSVPTKDIYDAI
-149 NLQAPITFDYQGSIL
+149 NFDYQGSIL
-164 SQLKEKQLPKQLVQ
+164 SQLKEKQLPKELVQ
-178 FKSFFTELNA
+178 FKTFFNELNA
-188 LDMLSPEML
+188 LDMLSPDML
-197 RDQHAGGKNLGVGGK
+197 RDQHISGKTLGAGGK

-218 SNMSKEEKSNLVS
+218 SNMTKEEKSNLVT
-231 TLKGLYPRLTKV
+231 TLKELYPSLVKV
-243 EATAQKSIGTVK
+243 DATVQKSAGTVR
-255 LEIEEKFGDKTIKT
+255 LEIEEKFGEKTIKT

-306 ELIEKLVDSLVE
+306 ELIEKLVDSLVA

-323 IITTHSPMI
+323 IVTTHSPMI
-332 LNYMEDEVA
+332 LNYMEDDVA
-341 KAGVVYLYKNDKGAT
+341 KTGVVYLYKNKTGAT

-389 SEIATLELLD
+389 SEITTLENAIVQD
-399 N
+399 TDS

>member
-1 MAQSESKSGSSS
+1 MNEM
-13 LNTET
+13 

-61 FVDFLS
+61 FIDFLS

-78 ESRHWSARDLNS
+78 DSRQWSARDLNS
-90 TLSKQLNIAFTVE
+90 TLTKQSNITFTVE
-103 LSYAGK
+103 LAFADD
-109 PVIWKTSFNRTELN
+109 PVIWEGSFNRKELY
-123 CTSEK
+123 CTTEK
-128 ITWDGETLLE
+128 ITWGGRTLLN
-138 VTHGRYSVPTE
+138 VADGKFSLPTE
-149 NLQAPITFDYQGSIL
+149 DLQAPITFAYQGSIL
-164 SQLKEKQLPKQLVQ
+164 SQLRESQFPKELVE
-178 FKSFFTELNA
+178 FKAFFNELNA

-197 RDQHAGGKNLGVGGK
+197 RDQHISGKTLGAGGK

-218 SNMSKEEKSNLVS
+218 SNMTKEEKTNLVS
-231 TLKGLYPRLTKV
+231 TLKELYPSLVKV
-243 EATAQKSIGTVK
+243 DAIVQKSAGTVR
-255 LEIEEKFGDKTIKT
+255 LEIEEKFGEKSIKT

-323 IITTHSPMI
+323 IVTTHSPMI
-332 LNYMEDEVA
+332 LNYMEDDVA
-341 KAGVVYLYKNDKGAT
+341 KKGVVYLYKNKVGAT
-356 QAIRLFDIP
+356 QAIRLFDLP

-380 EDTMLENLA
+380 EDTILENLA
-389 SEIATLELLD
+389 PEAATVQLIS

>member
-1 MAQSESKSGSSS
+1 MNEM
-13 LNTET
+13 

-61 FVDFLS
+61 FIDFLS

-78 ESRHWSARDLNS
+78 ESRQWNARDLNS
-90 TLSKQLNIAFTVE
+90 TLTPKSNITFMVE
-103 LSYAGK
+103 LSYSGN
-109 PVIWKTSFNRTELN
+109 PVIWEGSFNRTELY
-123 CTSEK
+123 CTAEK
-128 ITWDGETLLE
+128 ITWGGKVLLNVADGKFSLPAE
-138 VTHGRYSVPTE
+138 G
-149 NLQAPITFDYQGSIL
+149 LQAPITFDYQGSIL
-164 SQLKEKQLPKQLVQ
+164 SQLRENQLPKELVA
-178 FKSFFTELNA
+178 FKTFFNELNA

-197 RDQHAGGKNLGVGGK
+197 RDQHISGKTLGAGGK

-218 SNMSKEEKSNLVS
+218 SNMTKEEKANLVA
-231 TLKGLYPRLTKV
+231 TLKELYPSLVKV
-243 EATAQKSIGTVK
+243 DATVQKSAGTVR
-255 LEIEEKFGDKTIKT
+255 LEIEEKFGEKIIKT

-323 IITTHSPMI
+323 IVTTHSPMI
-332 LNYMEDEVA
+332 LNYMEDDVA
-341 KAGVVYLYKNDKGAT
+341 KKGVVYLYKNKAGAT

-380 EDTMLENLA
+380 EDTILENLA
-389 SEIATLELLD
+389 PEAATVQLIS

>member
-1 MAQSESKSGSSS
+1 M
-13 LNTET
+13 

-61 FVDFLS
+61 FIDFLS
-67 QQVSGDIDEWL
+67 QQVSGHIDEWL
-78 ESRHWSARDLNS
+78 DSRQWSARDLNS
-90 TLSKQLNIAFTVE
+90 TLTKQSNITFTVE
-103 LSYAGK
+103 LSYSGK
-109 PVIWKTSFNRTELN
+109 PVIWEGSFNRTELF
-123 CTSEK
+123 CTAEK
-128 ITWDGETLLE
+128 ITWGGKTLLN
-138 VTHGRYSVPTE
+138 VADGKFSLPTE
-149 NLQAPITFDYQGSIL
+149 DLQAPITFAYQGSIL
-164 SQLKEKQLPKQLVQ
+164 SQLRENQLPKELVA
-178 FKSFFTELNA
+178 FKTFFNELNA

-197 RDQHAGGKNLGVGGK
+197 RDQHISGKTLGAGGK

-218 SNMSKEEKSNLVS
+218 SNMTKEEKANLVA
-231 TLKGLYPRLTKV
+231 TLKELYPSLVKV
-243 EATAQKSIGTVK
+243 DATVQKSAGTVR
-255 LEIEEKFGDKTIKT
+255 LEIEEKFGEKIIKT

-323 IITTHSPMI
+323 IVTTHSPMI
-332 LNYMEDEVA
+332 LNYMEDDVA
-341 KAGVVYLYKNDKGAT
+341 RAGVVYLYKNAQGAT
-356 QAIRLFDIP
+356 QAIRLFDLP

-380 EDTMLENLA
+380 EDTILENLA
-389 SEIATLELLD
+389 PEAATVQLIS

>member
-1 MAQSESKSGSSS
+1 MNQM
-13 LNTET
+13 

-61 FVDFLS
+61 FIDFLS
-67 QQVSGDIDEWL
+67 QQVSGDMVAWL
-78 ESRHWSARDLNS
+78 NSRRWSARDLNS
-90 TLSKQLNIAFTVE
+90 TLTKQSNITFSVE
-103 LSYAGK
+103 LACDGK
-109 PVIWKTSFNRTELN
+109 PVLWEGSFNRKELN

-128 ITWDGETLLE
+128 ITWDGEMLLQ
-138 VTHGRYSVPTE
+138 VINGRFEVPTE
-149 NLQAPITFDYQGSIL
+149 EIYSLITFDYQGSIL
-164 SQLKEKQLPKQLVQ
+164 SQLREKQLPSELVQ
-178 FKSFFTELNA
+178 FKTFFNELNA
-188 LDMLSPEML
+188 LDMLSPDML
-197 RDQHAGGKNLGVGGK
+197 RDQHISGKTLGAGGK

-218 SNMSKEEKSNLVS
+218 SNMTKEEKANLVS
-231 TLKGLYPRLTKV
+231 KLKGLYPNLVKV
-243 EATAQKSIGTVK
+243 DATVQKSAGTVR
-255 LEIEEKFGDKTIKT
+255 LEIEEKFGKKSIKT

-306 ELIEKLVDSLVE
+306 ELIEKLVDSLVA

-323 IITTHSPMI
+323 IVTTHSPMI
-332 LNYMEDEVA
+332 LNYMEDDVA
-341 KAGVVYLYKNDKGAT
+341 RAGVVYLYKNAQGAT
-356 QAIRLFDIP
+356 QAIRLFDLP

-380 EDTMLENLA
+380 EDTILENLA
-389 SEIATLELLD
+389 PEAATVQLIS

>member
-1 MAQSESKSGSSS
+1 MNQM
-13 LNTET
+13 

-61 FVDFLS
+61 FIDFLS

-78 ESRHWSARDLNS
+78 DSRQWSARDLNS
-90 TLSKQLNIAFTVE
+90 TLTKQSNITFTVE
-103 LSYAGK
+103 LSYLGK
-109 PVIWKTSFNRTELN
+109 PVIWEGSFNRTELF
-123 CTSEK
+123 CTAEK
-128 ITWDGETLLE
+128 ITWGGKTLLN
-138 VTHGRYSVPTE
+138 VADGKFSLPTE
-149 NLQAPITFDYQGSIL
+149 DLQAPITFAYQGSIL
-164 SQLKEKQLPKQLVQ
+164 SQLRENQLPKELVA
-178 FKSFFTELNA
+178 FKTFFNELNA

-197 RDQHAGGKNLGVGGK
+197 RDQHISGKTLGAGGK

-218 SNMSKEEKSNLVS
+218 SNMTKEEKANLVA
-231 TLKGLYPRLTKV
+231 TLKELYPSLVKV
-243 EATAQKSIGTVK
+243 DATVQKSAGTVR
-255 LEIEEKFGDKTIKT
+255 LEIEEKFGEKSIKT

-323 IITTHSPMI
+323 IVTTHSPMI
-332 LNYMEDEVA
+332 LNYMEDDVA
-341 KAGVVYLYKNDKGAT
+341 RAGVVYLYKNAQGAT
-356 QAIRLFDIP
+356 QAIRLFDLP

-380 EDTMLENLA
+380 EDTILENLA
-389 SEIATLELLD
+389 PEAATVQLIS

>member
-1 MAQSESKSGSSS
+1 M
-13 LNTET
+13 NDM

-61 FVDFLS
+61 FIDFLS

-78 ESRHWSARDLNS
+78 DSRQWNARDLNS
-90 TLSKQLNIAFTVE
+90 TLTPKSNITFTVE
-103 LSYAGK
+103 LSYSDN
-109 PVIWKTSFNRTELN
+109 PVIWEGSFNRTELF
-123 CTSEK
+123 CTAEK
-128 ITWDGETLLE
+128 ITWGGKTLLN
-138 VTHGRYSVPTE
+138 VADGKFSLPTE
-149 NLQAPITFDYQGSIL
+149 GLQAPITFDYQGSIL
-164 SQLKEKQLPKQLVQ
+164 SQLRENQLPSELVA
-178 FKSFFTELNA
+178 FKTFFNELNA
-188 LDMLSPEML
+188 LDMLSPDML
-197 RDQHAGGKNLGVGGK
+197 RDQHISGKTLGAGGK

-218 SNMSKEEKSNLVS
+218 SNMTKEEKANLVA
-231 TLKGLYPRLTKV
+231 TLKELYPSLVKV
-243 EATAQKSIGTVK
+243 DAIVQKSAGTVR
-255 LEIEEKFGDKTIKT
+255 LEIEEKFGEKSIKT

-323 IITTHSPMI
+323 IVTTHSPMI
-332 LNYMEDEVA
+332 LNYMEDDVA
-341 KAGVVYLYKNDKGAT
+341 RAGVVYLYKNAQGAT

-380 EDTMLENLA
+380 EDTILENLA
-389 SEIATLELLD
+389 PEAATVQLIS